1 MAPSYTHQNFECT
14 CRSCGEQGFLSI
26 TIDGRGDWSFA
37 PAGFIGLAVNRSNP
51 SDSVLRCITCGSS
64 GVDVTGPV

>member
-1 MAPSYTHQNFECT
+1 MAPIYTHKNFACT

-26 TIDGRGDWSFA
+26 TTDDRGDWSFA

-51 SDSVLRCITCGSS
+51 RYSVLRCIACGSS
-64 GVDVTGPV
+64 DVEVAV